1 MILIVTRARLVLSHR
16 PPTAAL
22 STNAPRRVYETDNVS
37 FPGQRTEAHVTDRT
51 AAARTAVVA
60 VLLAVAV
67 TGLRAQGAFSHRGS
81 SALANA
87 GGRVAYTA
95 FGVAEGAGL
104 VAGVVALVLY
114 LRGLRRLRSEA
125 EAGEWRRPPAPWWAK
140 LVTTL
145 YALALLAA
153 PGVILLASRHRRSS
167 SATPLR
173 PSGPL
178 IPRPGTGTLAGA
190 SGSGSN
196 WPLLAGMA
204 LAVVAVIV
212 LAVLDR
218 RRRRNRRLA
227 PDRAARADP
236 LSAGLIAG
244 HDALLAGREPREAII
259 ACYTAME
266 HGFAAAG
273 SAPEAADTP
282 AEVLTRASDA
292 GLVRSDSAAMLTG
305 LFRRA
310 RYSSQPMTS
319 ADSDAAA
326 SALAR
331 MRADLGAGAS
341 QRSAP

>member
-1 MILIVTRARLVLSHR
+1 M
-16 PPTAAL
+16 
-22 STNAPRRVYETDNVS
+22 
-37 FPGQRTEAHVTDRT
+37 
-51 AAARTAVVA
+51 
-60 VLLAVAV
+60 
-67 TGLRAQGAFSHRGS
+67 
-81 SALANA
+81 
-87 GGRVAYTA
+87 
-95 FGVAEGAGL
+95 
-104 VAGVVALVLY
+104 
-114 LRGLRRLRSEA
+114 
-125 EAGEWRRPPAPWWAK
+125 
-140 LVTTL
+140 
-145 YALALLAA
+145 
-153 PGVILLASRHRRSS
+153 
-167 SATPLR
+167 
-173 PSGPL
+173 
-178 IPRPGTGTLAGA
+178 AGA

-266 HGFAAAG
+266 RGFAAAG

-292 GLVRSDSAAMLTG
+292 GLIRSDSAAMLTG

-331 MRADLGAGAS
+331 MRADLGLLGAGAG
-341 QRSAP
+341 QRSTP

>member
-1 MILIVTRARLVLSHR
+1 VILIVTRARLVLSHR

-87 GGRVAYTA
+87 GGRVISAT

-114 LRGLRRLRSEA
+114 LRGLRRLTSEA

-140 LVTTL
+140 LVTLL

-167 SATPLR
+167 SATLR

-178 IPRPGTGTLAGA
+178 VPRPGTGTLAGA

-227 PDRAARADP
+227 PDRVARADP

-266 HGFAAAG
+266 RGFAAAG

-292 GLVRSDSAAMLTG
+292 GLIRSDSAAMLTG

-331 MRADLGAGAS
+331 MRADLGAGAG

>member
-1 MILIVTRARLVLSHR
+1 M
-16 PPTAAL
+16 
-22 STNAPRRVYETDNVS
+22 
-37 FPGQRTEAHVTDRT
+37 TDRT
-51 AAARTAVVA
+51 AAVRTAVVA

-104 VAGVVALVLY
+104 VACVVALVVY
-114 LRGLRRLRSEA
+114 LRGLRRLKSGT
-125 EAGEWRRPPAPWWAK
+125 EAGEWRRPPVPWWAK
-140 LVTTL
+140 LVTLL
-145 YALALLAA
+145 YALAMLVA
-153 PGVILLASRHRRSS
+153 PGVILLASRHRRRG

-173 PSGPL
+173 LSGPL
-178 IPRPGTGTLAGA
+178 APRSGTGTLAGA

-204 LAVVAVIV
+204 LAAAAVIV
-212 LAVLDR
+212 LAVLAR
-218 RRRRNRRLA
+218 RRRRRDHGLTLA
-227 PDRAARADP
+227 RAARADP

-244 HDALLAGREPREAII
+244 QDALLAGREPREAII

-266 HGFAAAG
+266 RGFAAAG

-282 AEVLTRASDA
+282 AGVLARASDA
-292 GLVRSDSAAMLTG
+292 GLVRSDSAAVLTG

-310 RYSSQPMTS
+310 RYSSQPMTT

-331 MRADLGAGAS
+331 MRADLGLLGAGGG
-341 QRSAP
+341 QR